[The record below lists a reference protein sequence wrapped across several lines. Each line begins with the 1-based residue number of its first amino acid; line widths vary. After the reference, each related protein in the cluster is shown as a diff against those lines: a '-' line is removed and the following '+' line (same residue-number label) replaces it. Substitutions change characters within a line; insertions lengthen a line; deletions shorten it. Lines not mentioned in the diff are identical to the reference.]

1 MSRIGKV
8 PIAVPAGTKIDWQ
21 SPLLKVKGPKGELAL
36 TLREGF
42 DIQQENGQL
51 VVIRPSDEK
60 SAKALHGTYRMLI
73 HNMVEGVSKGYVK
86 ELEIVGVGYKVEKK
100 GENVLIFTLGYSHE
114 VAVILP
120 PGIKAEIIQ
129 ERGQP
134 LRLRLESAD
143 KQLIGQVA
151 AIIRD
156 LRPPDPYKGKG
167 VRYVGEVLRLRQ
179 GKAKGKGKK

>member
-1 MSRIGKV
+1 MSRVGKL
-8 PIAVPAGTKIDWQ
+8 PIPIPAGIRIDWQ
-21 SPLLKVKGPKGELAL
+21 APLLRVKGPRGELSL
-36 TLREGF
+36 MLREGF
-42 DIQQENGQL
+42 TIKQEDGHIT
-51 VVIRPSDEK
+51 VVRPSDEK
-60 SAKALHGTYRMLI
+60 EHRALHGTYRMLI

-86 ELEIVGVGYKVEKK
+86 ELEIVGVGYRAEKR

-114 VAVILP
+114 VAVVLP
-120 PGIKAEIIQ
+120 AGIKAELIQ

-134 LRLRLESAD
+134 LRIRLESPD
-143 KQLIGQVA
+143 KQLIGQIG
-151 AIIRD
+151 AILRG